1 MLNIDLDGDS
11 VSYLVEK
18 GGKKIIVRIISN
30 VIQSSHFNII
40 VSTENKD
47 KKENKEFS
55 HKSTFYFKGS
65 RIKSS
70 YNDETNLEDLVEE
83 EYYQNLPDEFKRLA
97 QFIYKLCCLYGY
109 PYISTFISAM
119 ETIMDTVRLV
129 SDLAGNKK
137 GVLPSLDPI
146 DNLMGCLSRLD
157 GIAPKDYLDSKLF
170 IVNSEKGNVHFK
182 YYLNKNQEGMYEI
195 LLYYW
200 VNSPEDMA
208 HTMVISDIITMSDT
222 PEWPEELY
230 VPSVYMSQLDNKYHT
245 NFRILMLP
253 VLKNVL
259 YNRYG
264 INLEEKQ

>member
-1 MLNIDLDGDS
+1 MLNFDLDGDV
-11 VSYLVEK
+11 VSYLVEE
-18 GGKKIIVRIISN
+18 GGKKIVVRIIAN
-30 VIQSSHFNII
+30 VMHHSHFNII
-40 VSTENKD
+40 AATEKKD
-47 KKENKEFS
+47 KKEKKEIS
-55 HKSTFYFKGS
+55 HKATFYFEGS
-65 RIKSS
+65 RVKSS
-70 YNDETNLEDLVEE
+70 YNEKIILEDLMKE
-83 EYYQNLPDEFKRLA
+83 EYYQNLPDEFKSLA
-97 QFIYKLCCLYGY
+97 RFIYELCHLYGY
-109 PYISTFISAM
+109 PYMSTFISAM

-129 SDLAGNKK
+129 SDLAENKK
-137 GVLPSLDPI
+137 SELPSLDPI

-208 HTMVISDIITMSDT
+208 HTMVVSDVITMSGT
-222 PEWPEELY
+222 PKWPEELY
-230 VPSVYMSQLDNKYHT
+230 VPSVYMYQLDNKYHT
-245 NFRILMLP
+245 NFRILLLP

-264 INLEEKQ
+264 ITFDEKQ

>member
-1 MLNIDLDGDS
+1 MLNIDLDGDV
-11 VSYLVEK
+11 VSYLIEV
-18 GGKKIIVRIISN
+18 GGKKIVVRIVSN
-30 VIQSSHFNII
+30 VMHHSHFDII
-40 VSTENKD
+40 AATDKKD
-47 KKENKEFS
+47 KKEKKEIS
-55 HKSTFYFKGS
+55 HKATFYFEGE
-65 RIKSS
+65 RIKIP
-70 YNDETNLEDLVEE
+70 YNDKTGLENLMKE
-83 EYYQNLPDEFKRLA
+83 EYYQNLPDEFKNLA
-97 QFIYKLCCLYGY
+97 QFIYELCHLYGY
-109 PYISTFISAM
+109 PNMSTFISAM
-119 ETIMDTVRLV
+119 ETIINVVRLV
-129 SDLAGNKK
+129 SDLAENKK
-137 GVLPSLDPI
+137 SELPSLDPI

-208 HTMVISDIITMSDT
+208 HTMVVSDVITMSDT

-253 VLKNVL
+253 VLKKVL

>member
-40 VSTENKD
+40 VSTENKN

-55 HKSTFYFKGS
+55 HKSTFYFEGS

-70 YNDETNLEDLVEE
+70 YNDKTNLEDLIKE

-97 QFIYKLCCLYGY
+97 QFIHKLCHLYGH
-109 PYISTFISAM
+109 PDMSTFISAM
-119 ETIMDTVRLV
+119 ETIMEEVRLV
-129 SDLAGNKK
+129 SDLSENTKS
-137 GVLPSLDPI
+137 VLPSLDPI

-208 HTMVISDIITMSDT
+208 HTMVISDVITMSDT
-222 PEWPEELY
+222 PEWPEELSI
-230 VPSVYMSQLDNKYHT
+230 PSVYMSQLDDKYNT
-245 NFRILMLP
+245 NFRILLLP

-264 INLEEKQ
+264 ITFDEEQ

>member
-1 MLNIDLDGDS
+1 MLNFDLDGDV
-11 VSYLVEK
+11 VSYLVEE
-18 GGKKIIVRIISN
+18 GGKKIVVRIIAN
-30 VIQSSHFNII
+30 VMQHSHFNII
-40 VSTENKD
+40 AATEKKD
-47 KKENKEFS
+47 KKEKKEIS
-55 HKSTFYFKGS
+55 HKATFYFEGE

-70 YNDETNLEDLVEE
+70 YNDKTGLEDLIKE
-83 EYYQNLPDEFKRLA
+83 EYYQNLPDEFKSLA
-97 QFIYKLCCLYGY
+97 RFIYELCLLYGY
-109 PYISTFISAM
+109 PCMSTFVRAM
-119 ETIMDTVRLV
+119 ETIMNVVRLV
-129 SDLAGNKK
+129 SDLAENKK
-137 GVLPSLDPI
+137 SELPSLDPI

-208 HTMVISDIITMSDT
+208 HTMVISDVITMSDT

-230 VPSVYMSQLDNKYHT
+230 VPSVYMSQLDNKYNT

-259 YNRYG
+259 FNRYG
-264 INLEEKQ
+264 LTLDEEQ

>member
-11 VSYLVEK
+11 VSYSVEE

-30 VIQSSHFNII
+30 VMRHSHFDII
-40 VSTENKD
+40 ASTENKE
-47 KKENKEFS
+47 KKEVS
-55 HKSTFYFKGS
+55 HKATFYFKGS
-65 RIKSS
+65 RIHSS
-70 YNDETNLEDLVEE
+70 YNDKRGLEDLIKE

-97 QFIYKLCCLYGY
+97 QFIYKLCHLYGY
-109 PYISTFISAM
+109 PDMSIFVSAM

-157 GIAPKDYLDSKLF
+157 GIAPKDYLESKLF
-170 IVNSEKGNVHFK
+170 IVNDEKGNVHFK
-182 YYLNKNQEGMYEI
+182 YYLNKNQEEMYEI

-200 VNSPEDMA
+200 VNSPEDIA
-208 HTMVISDIITMSDT
+208 HTMVVSDVITMSGT
-222 PEWPEELY
+222 PKWPEELSI
-230 VPSVYMSQLDNKYHT
+230 PSVYMSQLDDKYNT
-245 NFRILMLP
+245 NFRILLLP

-264 INLEEKQ
+264 IKLDEKQ